1 MNVGVAAAPVKGA
14 AGTTEAVCLLLLA
27 VLLFGTA
34 WPAMKGGLADATPVW
49 YAAARAGGSA
59 LAAFLLVAA
68 SRRAALPT
76 RADWPII
83 LSVGTGQ
90 LAGFFTLANLGLGYV
105 PASRAV
111 VLAYTT
117 TIWLVPIGTLFL
129 GEKLG
134 RWRLAGLLSGI
145 AGIAVLF
152 NPAALDWSDGRVLTG
167 NLLLL
172 AAALSWSLAI
182 VHARTHRWHLSPLQ
196 VLPWQMAWA
205 TCLLALVALVAEPGG
220 HVGWSATALL
230 PLAYIAIVVGPA
242 GTWAATT
249 VSRALPTIVTSLGF
263 LAVPAVGILSS
274 TLVLGEPVTAS
285 LALGAGLVVGGAAL
299 VSLPTLRRGA
309 AR

>member
-1 MNVGVAAAPVKGA
+1 MSEGAAAAPGKGA
-14 AGTTEAVCLLLLA
+14 AGTTEAVGLLLL
-27 VLLFGTA
+27 VVVLFGTA
-34 WPAMKGGLADATPVW
+34 WPAMKAGLADATPVW
-49 YAAARAGGSA
+49 YAAARAGGSTA
-59 LAAFLLVAA
+59 AAFALVAVTG
-68 SRRAALPT
+68 RAALPA

-90 LAGFFTLANLGLGYV
+90 LTGFFALVNLGLGYV
-105 PASRAV
+105 PAGRAA

-117 TIWLVPIGTLFL
+117 AIWLVPIGTLFL
-129 GEKLG
+129 RERLD
-134 RWRLAGLLSGI
+134 RWRLAGLAGGL

-152 NPAALDWSDGRVLTG
+152 NPLALDWSDGQVLTG

-182 VHARTHRWHLSPLQ
+182 VHARVHRWRLSPLQ

-205 TCLLALVALVAEPGG
+205 TLLLTLLAAVTEPDG

-230 PLAYIAIVVGPA
+230 PLAYIAVIVGPA

-249 VSRALPTIVTSLGF
+249 VSRALPTIVASLGF
-263 LAVPAVGILSS
+263 LAVPAVGILSA
-274 TLVLGEPVTAS
+274 TLVLGEPVPAS

-299 VSLPTLRRGA
+299 VSISTLHRGA
-309 AR
+309 LR

>member
-1 MNVGVAAAPVKGA
+1 MSQGAAAPAKGA
-14 AGTTEAVCLLLLA
+14 VGTTEAVALLVLA
-27 VLLFGTA
+27 VVLFGTA
-34 WPAMKGGLADATPVW
+34 WPAMKNGLADATPVW
-49 YAAARAGGSA
+49 YAAARAAVSAIAA
-59 LAAFLLVAA
+59 LAMVVVLG
-68 SRRAALPT
+68 RAALPA

-129 GEKLG
+129 GERLG
-134 RWRLAGLLSGI
+134 AWRLAGLVSGI
-145 AGIAVLF
+145 AGVAVLF
-152 NPAALDWSDGRVLTG
+152 NPAALDWSDGRVLLG
-167 NLLLL
+167 NLFLL

-182 VHARTHRWHLSPLQ
+182 VHARVHRWHLSPLQ

-205 TCLLALVALVAEPGG
+205 ALLLTVVAMVAEPDG
-220 HVGWSATALL
+220 HVGWSATALV
-230 PLAYIAIVVGPA
+230 PLAYVAIIVGPT
-242 GTWAATT
+242 GTWATTT

-263 LAVPAVGILSS
+263 LAAPAVGVVAS
-274 TLVLGEPVTAS
+274 TVALGEPVTLS
-285 LALGAGLVVGGAAL
+285 LALGAGLVIGGAVL
-299 VSLPTLRRGA
+299 VSLSTLRPGA